1 MRAPQSRSTHL
12 VRERVY
18 RDTKGTGETK
28 VTQLE
33 LALRV
38 DEQVLRLQVAVQ
50 DAVGMAVEQARV
62 QLVREF
68 L

>member
-1 MRAPQSRSTHL
+1 MGIGTHRDSEGARQPK
-12 VRERVY
+12 VRELQVVR
-18 RDTKGTGETK
+18 
-28 VTQLE
+28 
-33 LALRV
+33 RV

-50 DAVGMAVEQARV
+50 DAVRVAVEQARV